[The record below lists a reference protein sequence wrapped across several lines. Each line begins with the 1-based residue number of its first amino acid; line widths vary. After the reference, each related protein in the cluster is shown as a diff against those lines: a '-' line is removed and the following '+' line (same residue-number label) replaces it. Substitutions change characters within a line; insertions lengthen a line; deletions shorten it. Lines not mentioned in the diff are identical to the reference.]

1 MNIQSHRWQKSALAL
16 ATATLLTLSA
26 SHAHALSLGNIVVQS
41 ALGEPLRAEIDI
53 PEMNADEAAT
63 LKATVASPEAFRAAG
78 LEFNA
83 ALSGLRTSIQRR
95 ANGRAY
101 IRLTSDRPVND
112 PFVDMILEASWNTG
126 RIVRDYTMLFDPP
139 NLRATPSA
147 PTAPSTGTA
156 QSSPV
161 QTQSAPGIA
170 INGAA
175 APAGSSTSTRP
186 SAGRP
191 AAVAAAKSSVAV
203 DGQVTVERGDT
214 ASKIAMAT
222 KPATVSLDQMLVA
235 LLRANPEAFINNNIN
250 RIKSGAV
257 MNVPTPEQ
265 AQAIG
270 TAEATQTVI
279 AQSRDFGDFRKKL
292 AANAPNAQ
300 VAAADRK
307 SGGSVQAQVDDKKP
321 RSSTPDKLT
330 LSKGALK
337 AQAETARIAKDR
349 ASKEATSRTAEVNK
363 NISDLAKLGAVPAG
377 AATSVAAT
385 SSAAKPSAAATA
397 PAAPAV
403 AAAAPIVAYTPPVV
417 APLTPPATAPVTQP
431 VGATPQAVITP
442 TASAPVA
449 ATASAAKPVTKSQ
462 AAPAPIEE
470 PSLIDQLTAD
480 PLIPAAGL
488 GIVALLAGFG
498 IYRSRQRKKA
508 AMEDSVF
515 LESRLQPDSF
525 FGASGG
531 QKVDTQDNVGGSS
544 MVYTPS
550 QLDAADDVDPVA
562 EADVYLAYGRDV
574 QAEEIL
580 REALK
585 FNPGRVAIHQKLLE
599 IFAKRRDLT
608 AFESAA
614 RDTFKATNG
623 EGPEWV
629 RVCELGLSIDPT
641 NSLYQAGGMPSFA
654 VPLEVAPIAPKDSGL
669 GYGATLGGGA
679 AALGAAGVAMAAHGA
694 NAASNAANSFGA
706 ATAPLTPTPGAA
718 AAGDLSFDLDLDFS
732 LDEENANVMKD
743 LATTERTSRMA
754 PLSGGGMSSGFGT
767 LDLSIEPPSTTTPQP
782 LAPITNS
789 VGGSGLEFELPEVA
803 SKAKSGLTFG
813 EVEDFKKEAAVSFGT
828 TVSGP
833 LATFAAKA
841 PQPLPDNG
849 GMLEFDLGSL
859 SLDLNDST
867 EGPPVEASTV
877 TIRDDPLATKLSL
890 AEEFNTIGDEDGAR
904 ALIEEVIAEASGE
917 MKSRAQAALSKLN

>member
-1 MNIQSHRWQKSALAL
+1 MNIQSHRWHKSAMAL
-16 ATATLLTLSA
+16 AAAALFGLTAPYA
-26 SHAHALSLGNIVVQS
+26 NALSLGNIIVQS

-63 LKATVASPEAFRAAG
+63 LKANVASPEAFRAAG

-139 NLRATPSA
+139 NLRLGAA
-147 PTAPSTGTA
+147 GPTAAATNAA

-161 QTQSAPGIA
+161 QAQSARGATTSPSTPPPS
-170 INGAA
+170 NGG
-175 APAGSSTSTRP
+175 APARLG
-186 SAGRP
+186 AVRP
-191 AAVAAAKSSVAV
+191 AAVAAAKPSVAV
-203 DGQVTVERGDT
+203 DGQVTVKRGDT
-214 ASKIAMAT
+214 ASRIAMAT

-235 LLRANPEAFINNNIN
+235 LLRANPEAFINSNIN

-257 MNVPTPEQ
+257 INVPTPEQ

-270 TAEATQTVI
+270 AAEATQTVI

-292 AANAPNAQ
+292 ATNAPAAQ
-300 VAAADRK
+300 VAAADRQ

-321 RSSTPDKLT
+321 SSVAPDKLT

-337 AQAETARIAKDR
+337 AQAETARIAKER
-349 ASKEATSRTAEVNK
+349 ASKDAATRTAEVNK
-363 NISDLAKLGAVPAG
+363 NMSDLAKLGAVPAG
-377 AATSVAAT
+377 AVVGAAAPTSAA
-385 SSAAKPSAAATA
+385 SAAKPAAAATA
-397 PAAPAV
+397 PVPSPVTSPAPAAVPASAPVMTYTPPAAAPVAAPASV
-403 AAAAPIVAYTPPVV
+403 PTTAAVTPAAPA
-417 APLTPPATAPVTQP
+417 
-431 VGATPQAVITP
+431 
-442 TASAPVA
+442 ASAPVA
-449 ATASAAKPVTKSQ
+449 TASVAKPAVKPT
-462 AAPAPIEE
+462 PAPVEE
-470 PSLIDQLTAD
+470 PTLIDQLTAD

-488 GIVALLAGFG
+488 GLVALLAGFG

-531 QKVDTQDNVGGSS
+531 QKVDTQDNAGGSS

-585 FNPGRVAIHQKLLE
+585 FSPGRIAIHQKLLE

-614 RDTFKATNG
+614 RDAFKATNG
-623 EGPEWV
+623 EGPDWV

-654 VPLEVAPIAPKDSGL
+654 VPLEAAPAAEKSVGAGP
-669 GYGATLGGGA
+669 GATWGAGAVAVAGA
-679 AALGAAGVAMAAHGA
+679 AMAGNTASD
-694 NAASNAANSFGA
+694 AASSFGA
-706 ATAPLTPTPGAA
+706 ATTPMTPAPVAA
-718 AAGDLSFDLDLDFS
+718 GPGDLSFDLDLDFS
-732 LDEENANVMKD
+732 LDEENANVIKD
-743 LATTERTSRMA
+743 LATSERTSRMA
-754 PLSGGGMSSGFGT
+754 PLSSGFGT
-767 LDLSIEPPSTTTPQP
+767 LDLSVDPPSTTAPQP
-782 LAPITNS
+782 LAPITQ
-789 VGGSGLEFELPEVA
+789 GIGDGSLEFELPDAATKV
-803 SKAKSGLTFG
+803 KPGLTMG
-813 EVEDFKKEAAVSFGT
+813 EAEEFKKEAAVSFGT

-833 LATFAAKA
+833 LATLAVKA
-841 PQPLPDNG
+841 PEPAPNDA

-859 SLDLNDST
+859 SLDLNNST
-867 EGPPVEASTV
+867 EGSSLEQTAALSVQ
-877 TIRDDPLATKLSL
+877 DDPLATKLSL
-890 AEEFNTIGDEDGAR
+890 AEEFNAIGDDDGAR

-917 MKSRAQAALSKLN
+917 MKTRAQAALAKLN